1 MVLIRINSPEEWDC
15 IILRR
20 EIWFKA
26 DVCAFSF
33 RATSRVGFAPAV
45 RRYLKRATRKLR
57 ISAWRHTARSYF
69 NWRTPILRRTVSAI
83 SSFAPWELSARR
95 WRSPYVW
102 PVCPLCL
109 SWCSFLV
116 SEKVRIEYRLNF
128 DPNFCPMDLRP
139 DIIS

>member
-1 MVLIRINSPEEWDC
+1 MCSINPNKLARIRLHYITRNLIW
-15 IILRR
+15 
-20 EIWFKA
+20 A

-33 RATSRVGFAPAV
+33 QATSRVGFALV
-45 RRYLKRATRKLR
+45 ERRHLKREMRKLR
-57 ISAWRHTARSYF
+57 ILAWRHTVRSYF
-69 NWRTPILRRTVSAI
+69 NWRMLTLRQTVSAT

-116 SEKVRIEYRLNF
+116 SKRELNIDDF
-128 DPNFCPMDLRP
+128 DYNLDSKNIWP
-139 DIIS
+139 IIGYA